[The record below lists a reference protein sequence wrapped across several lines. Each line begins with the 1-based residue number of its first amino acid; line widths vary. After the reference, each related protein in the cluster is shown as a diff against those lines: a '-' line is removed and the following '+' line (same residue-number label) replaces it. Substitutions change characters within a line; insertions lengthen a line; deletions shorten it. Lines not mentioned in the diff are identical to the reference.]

1 MKRNDF
7 KKLRVYFK
15 DNLGRFL
22 SKALAIKAQTVYK
35 SKKTKILNRLLK
47 HPISIEIINRTAGSS
62 YLNGYGTLYGFLG
75 FDSATQPNPVSS
87 LYSYLDENIQ
97 PIYIQSP
104 DKLSLKVIMKVPTY
118 EEMRLD
124 QNLLLPWG
132 DGMSWPEALEV
143 GIDGFG
149 HFMASYKRPLG
160 RSNQGI
166 QVKNKIRANS
176 VIQTNYLKDIYKNDT
191 DFGP

>member
-1 MKRNDF
+1 MKKNDF
-7 KKLRVYFK
+7 KKLRTYFK
-15 DNLGRFL
+15 DNLGRFV
-22 SKALAIKAQTVYK
+22 SKVLAVKAQTVYK
-35 SKKTKILNRLLK
+35 SKKTKMLNRLLK
-47 HPISIEIINRTAGSS
+47 HPISIEISNRTAQSS

-75 FDSATQPNPVSS
+75 FDSTTQPNPVSS
-87 LYSYLDENIQ
+87 LYTYLEENIQ
-97 PIYIQSP
+97 PVYIQSP
-104 DKLSLKVIMKVPTY
+104 DGLSLKVIIKVPTY
-118 EEMRLD
+118 QEMRLD
-124 QNLLLPWG
+124 SSLSLPWG

-166 QVKNKIRANS
+166 QVKNKIRSNS